1 MLALR
6 FLPRISRVRSL
17 ALAGLEYSMRAMD
30 HLRFLF
36 IGLACQKRHAKRVI
50 MPCARRRI
58 NVWRP
63 AKLGTWSDPAR
74 RLPTHEA
81 VQIHGAKR
89 ARTSKCWAAVLT
101 NVTARAQV
109 GYL

>member
-1 MLALR
+1 
-6 FLPRISRVRSL
+6 
-17 ALAGLEYSMRAMD
+17 MD
-30 HLRFLF
+30 HLGFLL

-58 NVWRP
+58 NVWRLG
-63 AKLGTWSDPAR
+63 KLGTWSDLAR
-74 RLPTHEA
+74 RLRTDETA
-81 VQIHGAKR
+81 QIHGPRR
-89 ARTSKCWAAVLT
+89 ARSSKCWAAALK

>member
-1 MLALR
+1 
-6 FLPRISRVRSL
+6 
-17 ALAGLEYSMRAMD
+17 MD
-30 HLRFLF
+30 HLGFLF

-50 MPCARRRI
+50 MPCATRRI

-63 AKLGTWSDPAR
+63 GKLGTWSDLAR

-81 VQIHGAKR
+81 AQIHDPKR
-89 ARTSKCWAAVLT
+89 TRTSKCWAAALK

>member
-1 MLALR
+1 MH
-6 FLPRISRVRSL
+6 
-17 ALAGLEYSMRAMD
+17 
-30 HLRFLF
+30 HLGFLF

-50 MPCARRRI
+50 MPCVTRRI

-63 AKLGTWSDPAR
+63 GKLGTWSDLAR

-81 VQIHGAKR
+81 ALIHGPKR
-89 ARTSKCWAAVLT
+89 ARTSKCWAAALK

>member
-1 MLALR
+1 
-6 FLPRISRVRSL
+6 
-17 ALAGLEYSMRAMD
+17 MD
-30 HLRFLF
+30 HLGFLF

-50 MPCARRRI
+50 MPCATRRI
-58 NVWRP
+58 NVWRLG
-63 AKLGTWSDPAR
+63 KLGTWNDLAR

-81 VQIHGAKR
+81 AQIHGPKR
-89 ARTSKCWAAVLT
+89 ARTSMCWAAALK

>member
-17 ALAGLEYSMRAMD
+17 ALAGLEYSMRAMH
-30 HLRFLF
+30 HLGFLF
-36 IGLACQKRHAKRVI
+36 IGLECQKRHAKRVI
-50 MPCARRRI
+50 MPCVTRRI

-63 AKLGTWSDPAR
+63 GKLGTWSDLAQ

-81 VQIHGAKR
+81 ALIHGPKR
-89 ARTSKCWAAVLT
+89 ANLQVLGG
-101 NVTARAQV
+101 RAKKRHR
-109 GYL
+109 